1 MEINSTRK
9 MRRTGMTKGLRLGY
23 GGRPYWSGRRAQRHY
38 RKWWQTGLR
47 VDETQIEANPG
58 V

>member
-1 MEINSTRK
+1 